1 MRIIILYF
9 LFSKINCFI
18 PSNNKNKKFK
28 MSKSPEED
36 LKIIVPKQAISI
48 SDNWLNNIIL
58 YIVNRSKEKL
68 DKNLHEVNNIN
79 DYEESFFVHNL
90 IYFKGNITDTNI
102 YMSWMPR
109 GLYGTK
115 EVLYLIEIEKNDSNL
130 NVKRLIQSPFWNS
143 QQINSKKLKKSLI
156 IYGIKNKMNINFDIL
171 YLNDIRHK
179 LSWKDN
185 L

>member
-1 MRIIILYF
+1 
-9 LFSKINCFI
+9 
-18 PSNNKNKKFK
+18 
-28 MSKSPEED
+28 
-36 LKIIVPKQAISI
+36 
-48 SDNWLNNIIL
+48 
-58 YIVNRSKEKL
+58 
-68 DKNLHEVNNIN
+68 
-79 DYEESFFVHNL
+79 
-90 IYFKGNITDTNI
+90 
-102 YMSWMPR
+102 MPR

-143 QQINSKKLKKSLI
+143 EQINSKKLKKSLL

-185 L
+185 I